1 MAQSANQNTVRSE
14 YLDEKTQQTIAA
26 YDKLGTDD
34 KLALLYYVYEKM
46 GASVTPAAP
55 AATEP
60 ELAPI
65 LMEEFYNLSH
75 DNQMNVMR
83 DIVNRADTEYSHA
96 YGALKENNQLMVWYA
111 WAQAMGE
118 TVIGMPEGYS
128 PSEAVSNALGAIE
141 SLEFEEQISLLREI
155 ASGMGYT
162 NVQPIETQAETG
174 KTASL

>member
-14 YLDEKTQQTIAA
+14 YLDEKTQHTIAA

-34 KLALLYYVYEKM
+34 KLALLYYVYKKM

-65 LMEEFYNLSH
+65 LMEEFYGLSH
-75 DNQMNVMR
+75 ENQMNVMR
-83 DIVNRADTEYSHA
+83 DIVNRADTEYSRA

-111 WAQAMGE
+111 WARAMGD
-118 TVIGMPEGYS
+118 TVVGMPDGYS
-128 PSEAVSNALGAIE
+128 PSEGQNNALGSIE

-155 ASGMGYT
+155 ASSMGYT
-162 NVQPIETQAETG
+162 DVHPIETQAETG